1 LIKLIKIIFLVIDF
15 CASIE
20 IIGEKNTNTKTQ
32 KEQFKIKSQQNKTK
46 EAIKKKKYIYI

>member
-20 IIGEKNTNTKTQ
+20 IIGEKNTNTKIQ
-32 KEQFKIKSQQNKTK
+32 KEQFKIKSQPKQQNKTK
-46 EAIKKKKYIYI
+46 GTINIYI